1 MKYIIEIED
10 EPFVRKSAL
19 YGEEALYRANG
30 FKSLVF
36 DETGLKKLTPLPEYM
51 SKYKPESEVFHV
63 GDEVEKIKTG
73 EMGYVLVPGIS
84 KDRFVVMMERW
95 AFPQVQSK
103 AAWKKVKSCDSR
115 FIPDFITLA
124 AEALKEEGKG

>member
-1 MKYIIEIED
+1 MKYIIDIED

-51 SKYKPESEVFHV
+51 SKYKPEREAFHV
-63 GDEVEKIKTG
+63 GDKVIKKTA
-73 EMGYVLVPGIS
+73 EANEYVLVPDIGHGN
-84 KDRFVVMMERW
+84 FVVMMSDF
-95 AFPQVQSK
+95 AHPQNQSK
-103 AAWKKVKSCDSR
+103 DEWVKVSSNNSAKIKE
-115 FIPDFITLA
+115 FILQA
-124 AEALKEEGKG
+124 AEALKEEGK

>member
-1 MKYIIEIED
+1 MKYVIEIED

-51 SKYKPESEVFHV
+51 SKYKPEREVFHV
-63 GDEVEKIKTG
+63 GDEVIKKKTG
-73 EMGYVLVPGIS
+73 ADGYVLIPDVGHGNFI
-84 KDRFVVMMERW
+84 VMMEDY
-95 AFPQVQSK
+95 AYPQSQVKAEWVKQSDRHSAGIK
-103 AAWKKVKSCDSR
+103 DL
-115 FIPDFITLA
+115 ILQA
-124 AEALKEEGKG
+124 AEALKKEEK

>member
-10 EPFVRKSAL
+10 KPFVRKSAI

-51 SKYKPESEVFHV
+51 SKYKPEREAFHV
-63 GDEVEKIKTG
+63 GDEVIRDCEIAYVLIPDYSETEFILLMKGYTHPQYAYKQNWKKTG
-73 EMGYVLVPGIS
+73 QTSPEII
-84 KDRFVVMMERW
+84 K
-95 AFPQVQSK
+95 QIK
-103 AAWKKVKSCDSR
+103 
-115 FIPDFITLA
+115 LA
-124 AEALKEEGKG
+124 AEALQEEGK